1 MNHKKRVFIAA
12 LALGLSLSATA
23 GAWGEGPFDNDDA
36 QDWLIECSKGLGS
49 ASIVRAI
56 DGALRGGYLD
66 ADAGSVAVAAA
77 AVIASV
83 DGLGPPK
90 PSAEA
95 AACLAKAHGADARAL
110 VPRARQALERVAN
123 PKLSELAQLWDEAKP
138 NKWAADVASLAKRLK
153 R

>member
-1 MNHKKRVFIAA
+1 MKHKKRVLIAT
-12 LALGLSLSATA
+12 LALVLSMSATA

-36 QDWLIECSKGLGS
+36 QDWLVECSKGSGS
-49 ASIVRAI
+49 TSMVQAI
-56 DGALRGGYLD
+56 DGALRGGYVE

-77 AVIASV
+77 AVIASA
-83 DGLGPPK
+83 DKLGPPK
-90 PSAEA
+90 SNAEA
-95 AACLAKAHGADARAL
+95 AACLAKAQGADVRAL

-138 NKWAADVASLAKRLK
+138 NKWAADVASLANRLK

>member
-1 MNHKKRVFIAA
+1 MNHKKRVLIAA
-12 LALGLSLSATA
+12 FALGLNMSATA

-36 QDWLIECSKGLGS
+36 QDWLIECSKGAGS
-49 ASIVRAI
+49 TSMVQAI
-56 DGALRGGYLD
+56 DGALRGGYVE
-66 ADAGSVAVAAA
+66 ADAGAVAVAAA

-95 AACLAKAHGADARAL
+95 ATCLAKARVADAQAL

-123 PKLSELAQLWDEAKP
+123 PKLSELAQLWAEAKP
-138 NKWAADVASLAKRLK
+138 NKWAADVAALSKRLK